1 METIQNLIYGFSVC
15 FHPVN
20 LFHCFIGV
28 VLGTMVGVL
37 PGLGPVASISLL
49 LPFTFKVSSPTAA
62 IIMMAGIYY
71 GAKYGGSTTSIL
83 LNIPGEADS
92 VITCLD
98 GYQMARQGRAGPAL
112 GISAFGS
119 FIAGNLGVLGL
130 MLVAPPLAE
139 FALKFGPPEYAS
151 LMFLGL
157 TILSYVASGS
167 MLKAFMMAGLGL
179 ILGSVGIDLVTGEY
193 RFTYGLIVLE
203 DGVGLVPVAMGFF
216 GVAEVLWNIEHA
228 ITRRGI
234 FETKIKGLLPNRKD
248 WRESIGP
255 IGRGSVI
262 GFLLGI
268 LPGGGPLIASFM
280 SYGIEKKIS
289 RHPETFGRG
298 EIAGVA
304 APEAANNAGA
314 TTCFIPMLSMGIPP
328 TAGMALMLGAL
339 IVYGLEPGPFLINKA
354 PDLFWGTVA
363 SMYTGNLLLLIL
375 NLPLI
380 PLWVKLLRV
389 PYPFLAPMIL
399 LFCLIGSYSI
409 NNSLSD
415 AMVMTIFGVLGYLMK
430 KVDYEGAPMVLALV
444 IGPMFENALR
454 QSLIMSH
461 GKFLI
466 FFRRPLSVG
475 FLIIAAFLL
484 LSPLVFRRR
493 VVAGFDE

>member
-1 METIQNLIYGFSVC
+1 
-15 FHPVN
+15 
-20 LFHCFIGV
+20 
-28 VLGTMVGVL
+28 
-37 PGLGPVASISLL
+37 
-49 LPFTFKVSSPTAA
+49 
-62 IIMMAGIYY
+62 
-71 GAKYGGSTTSIL
+71 
-83 LNIPGEADS
+83 
-92 VITCLD
+92 
-98 GYQMARQGRAGPAL
+98 MARQGRAGPAL

-119 FIAGNLGVLGL
+119 FIAGNLGVIGL
-130 MLVAPPLAE
+130 MIMAPPLAE

-179 ILGSVGIDLVTGEY
+179 ILGSIGIDLVTGEY

-216 GVAEVLWNIEHA
+216 GVAEVLWNIEHSVA
-228 ITRRGI
+228 RRDI
-234 FETKIKGLLPNRKD
+234 FETKIKGLLPNRED
-248 WRESIGP
+248 WKNSVGP
-255 IGRGSVI
+255 IGRGSII

-280 SYGIEKKIS
+280 SYAVEKKIS
-289 RHPETFGRG
+289 KHPERFGKG

-304 APEAANNAGA
+304 APESANNAGA

-363 SMYTGNLLLLIL
+363 SMYTGNVLLLIL

-380 PLWVKLLRV
+380 PLWVRMLRI
-389 PYPFLAPMIL
+389 PYPFLFPMIL

-409 NNSLSD
+409 NNTLSD
-415 AMVMTIFGVLGYLMK
+415 VIVMTIFGILGYLMK
-430 KVDYEGAPMVLALV
+430 KLDYEGAPMVLALV

-461 GKFLI
+461 GSFLI
-466 FFRRPLSVG
+466 FFKRPISIG
-475 FLIIAAFLL
+475 FLILAAFLL
-484 LSPLVFRRR
+484 VSPLIFRRR
-493 VVAGFDE
+493 VVTGFEE

>member
-1 METIQNLIYGFSVC
+1 METIQNLLYGFSVC
-15 FHPVN
+15 FQPVN
-20 LFHCFIGV
+20 LLHCFIGV
-28 VLGTMVGVL
+28 VLGTIVGVL

-49 LPFTFKVSSPTAA
+49 LPFTFKVSSPTSA

-119 FIAGNLGVLGL
+119 FIAGNLGVIGL
-130 MLVAPPLAE
+130 MLMAPPLAE

-179 ILGSVGIDLVTGEY
+179 ILGSIGIDLVTGEY

-216 GVAEVLWNIEHA
+216 GVAEVLWNIEHSVA
-228 ITRRGI
+228 RRDI
-234 FETKIKGLLPNRKD
+234 FETKIKGLLPNRED
-248 WRESIGP
+248 WKNSVGP
-255 IGRGSVI
+255 IGRGSII

-280 SYGIEKKIS
+280 SYAVEKKIS
-289 RHPETFGRG
+289 KHPERFGKG

-304 APEAANNAGA
+304 APESANNAGA

-380 PLWVKLLRV
+380 PLWVRMLRI
-389 PYPFLAPMIL
+389 PYPFLFPMIL

-409 NNSLSD
+409 NNTLSD
-415 AMVMTIFGVLGYLMK
+415 VIVMTIFGILGYLMK
-430 KVDYEGAPMVLALV
+430 KLDYEGAPMVLALV

-461 GKFLI
+461 GSFLI
-466 FFRRPLSVG
+466 FFKRPISIG
-475 FLIIAAFLL
+475 FLILAAFLL
-484 LSPLVFRRR
+484 VSPLILRRK
-493 VVAGFDE
+493 VVTGFGE